1 MRRNR
6 QSTTLVWWYGIPTLV
21 RLGHNDMT
29 CIINS
34 FTYQIFNTMDKT
46 KAMLGERTKL
56 RNKILA
62 AAKNN
67 ESRANYNTLILYC
80 QEYLDM
86 TNDLVMMGRRVGISS
101 ELLKVSYWK
110 ERYKEFNERNPN
122 IVMGSDDKT
131 YRWVVKVDDL
141 PLYQMRGSERE
152 FRKVF
157 DGIKSVM
164 TYMNPMTPVTYVKLV
179 K

>member
-1 MRRNR
+1 
-6 QSTTLVWWYGIPTLV
+6 
-21 RLGHNDMT
+21 MT
-29 CIINS
+29 YITNS
-34 FTYQIFNTMDKT
+34 FTCQIFNTMDKIKT
-46 KAMLGERTKL
+46 MMGERTKL

-67 ESRANYNTLILYC
+67 ESRSNYNTLIVYC

-101 ELLKVSYWK
+101 DLLKVEYWK
-110 ERYKEFNERNPN
+110 GRYQEFNDRNPN
-122 IVMGSDDKT
+122 IVMGSDNKT

-141 PLYQMRGSERE
+141 PLYQCRGTESE
-152 FRKVF
+152 FRKVY
-157 DGIKSVM
+157 DGIRAVM
-164 TYMNPMTPVTYVKLV
+164 TYMNPMVSLTYVKMV

>member
-1 MRRNR
+1 
-6 QSTTLVWWYGIPTLV
+6 
-21 RLGHNDMT
+21 
-29 CIINS
+29 
-34 FTYQIFNTMDKT
+34 MDKT

-67 ESRANYNTLILYC
+67 ESRSNYNTLIVYC
-80 QEYLDM
+80 QEYLDL

-141 PLYQMRGSERE
+141 PLYQMMGSERE

-157 DGIKSVM
+157 EGIKSVM

>member
-1 MRRNR
+1 
-6 QSTTLVWWYGIPTLV
+6 
-21 RLGHNDMT
+21 MT
-29 CIINS
+29 YIINL
-34 FTYQIFNTMDKT
+34 FTYQIFSKMDKIKT
-46 KAMLGERTKL
+46 MMGERTKL

-67 ESRANYNTLILYC
+67 ESRSNYNTLIMYC

-101 ELLKVSYWK
+101 DLLKVSYWK
-110 ERYKEFNERNPN
+110 ERYKEFNGRNPN
-122 IVMGSDDKT
+122 IVMGSDNKT

-141 PLYQMRGSERE
+141 PLYQMRGSENE
-152 FRKVF
+152 FRKVY
-157 DGIKSVM
+157 DGIRSVM

>member
-1 MRRNR
+1 
-6 QSTTLVWWYGIPTLV
+6 
-21 RLGHNDMT
+21 MT
-29 CIINS
+29 YIINS
-34 FTYQIFNTMDKT
+34 FTYQIFSKMDKIKT
-46 KAMLGERTKL
+46 MMGERTKL

-67 ESRANYNTLILYC
+67 ESRSNYNTLIMYC

-101 ELLKVSYWK
+101 DLLKVSYWK
-110 ERYKEFNERNPN
+110 EKYKEFNGRNPN
-122 IVMGSDDKT
+122 IVMGSDNKT

-141 PLYQMRGSERE
+141 PLYQMRGSENE
-152 FRKVF
+152 FRKVY
-157 DGIKSVM
+157 DGIRSVM
-164 TYMNPMTPVTYVKLV
+164 TYMNPMTPVTYVKMV

>member
-1 MRRNR
+1 
-6 QSTTLVWWYGIPTLV
+6 
-21 RLGHNDMT
+21 MT
-29 CIINS
+29 YIISS

-46 KAMLGERTKL
+46 KSMLGERTKL

-67 ESRANYNTLILYC
+67 ESRSNYNTLIMYC

-101 ELLKVSYWK
+101 DLLKVEYWK
-110 ERYKEFNERNPN
+110 ERYREFNGRNPN

-141 PLYQMRGSERE
+141 PLYQMRGLEKE
-152 FRKVF
+152 FRKVY
-157 DGIKSVM
+157 DGIRAVM
-164 TYMNPMTPVTYVKLV
+164 TYMNPMVSLTYVKMV

>member
-1 MRRNR
+1 
-6 QSTTLVWWYGIPTLV
+6 
-21 RLGHNDMT
+21 
-29 CIINS
+29 
-34 FTYQIFNTMDKT
+34 MDKIKT
-46 KAMLGERTKL
+46 MMGERTKL

-67 ESRANYNTLILYC
+67 ESRSNYNTLIVYC

-101 ELLKVSYWK
+101 DLLKVSYWK
-110 ERYKEFNERNPN
+110 ERYREFNDRNPN
-122 IVMGSDDKT
+122 VVMGSDNKT

-141 PLYQMRGSERE
+141 PLYQCRGTEKE
-152 FRKVF
+152 FHKVF
-157 DGIKSVM
+157 DGIRAVM